1 VLALRAETVHRIPC
15 DGLVELRAGF
25 ALAFALPPRRR
36 LAARALRQH
45 ARRLLR
51 SRFAE
56 EQAMSSTTAIS
67 PVESARPAAAIA
79 GTMSGDCSAAWAS
92 LWNKR
97 WLPAQPHDAR
107 TDSAPCAAH
116 SAAHGLADASENEA
130 DQARLSLIY
139 IPWASGSHC
148 AGEPKAFRPQRYA
161 GERRSVEVYTGDAQ
175 ATVPA
180 R

>member
-51 SRFAE
+51 SGFAE

-67 PVESARPAAAIA
+67 RVER
-79 GTMSGDCSAAWAS
+79 
-92 LWNKR
+92 R
-97 WLPAQPHDAR
+97 
-107 TDSAPCAAH
+107 
-116 SAAHGLADASENEA
+116 HGLLRPL
-130 DQARLSLIY
+130 QAQCQVIAQRLG
-139 IPWASGSHC
+139 PASGINDGFPRSH
-148 AGEPKAFRPQRYA
+148 AMRVLIQH
-161 GERRSVEVYTGDAQ
+161 
-175 ATVPA
+175 PA
-180 R
+180 PVIRLLMGLLTLVRTK